1 MYCWLSSSNVLQTL
15 TTGINWWIGK
25 STGKYCWLYWWIGQ
39 VKASVVEF
47 IDEKEGKVQESTV
60 ECTAETS
67 SSS

>member
-1 MYCWLSSSNVLQTL
+1 MNRKKYRKVLL
-15 TTGINWWIGK
+15 IILMNRK
-25 STGKYCWLYWWIGQ
+25 

-60 ECTAETS
+60 KGTAETS